1 MIHPIFD
8 STRTREEPL
17 FIKKPE
23 RIQALLMI
31 ITLALF
37 VYSIAQRRLRQQIKE
52 QQETLPN
59 QINQPTATPTLR
71 WIFQM
76 LDGIHRV
83 VTTSLAGVKR
93 ITIEGLTAL
102 RIKILKLFGPRVC
115 QLYQVDFC

>member
-1 MIHPIFD
+1 MI
-8 STRTREEPL
+8 
-17 FIKKPE
+17 
-23 RIQALLMI
+23 M
-31 ITLALF
+31 TLALF
-37 VYSIAQRRLRQQIKE
+37 VYSMAQRRLRQRLKE

-71 WIFQM
+71 WVFQM
-76 LDGIHRV
+76 LDGIHPV

-102 RIKILKLFGPRVC
+102 RIKILKLFGTRVC